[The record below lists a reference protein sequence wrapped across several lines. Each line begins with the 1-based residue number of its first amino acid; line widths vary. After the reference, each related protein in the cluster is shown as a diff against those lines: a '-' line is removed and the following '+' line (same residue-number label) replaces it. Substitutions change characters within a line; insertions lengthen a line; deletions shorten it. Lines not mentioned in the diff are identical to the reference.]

1 MDIHRKTVIF
11 LRNNGKTHYIEY
23 VNDLQYKLNLA
34 RVFIDSSCNHSPD
47 QINCGTCAV
56 LKDTEVTKLMT
67 SNVKLRG
74 VL

>member
-1 MDIHRKTVIF
+1 MDIHRETVIF
-11 LRNNGKTHYIEY
+11 LRNNGKTHCEEY

-47 QINCGTCAV
+47 QINCGACSI

-67 SNVKLRG
+67 PNVEITG
-74 VL
+74 G